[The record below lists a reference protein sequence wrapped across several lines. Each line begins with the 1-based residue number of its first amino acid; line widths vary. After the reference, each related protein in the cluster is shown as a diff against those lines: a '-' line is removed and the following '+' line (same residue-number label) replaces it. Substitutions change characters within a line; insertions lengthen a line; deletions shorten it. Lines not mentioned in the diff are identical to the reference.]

1 VIAGTVA
8 ASMKRSGAGWL
19 NNLASGGLAKP
30 HVANQAMMDLALAAA
45 SALNMDYCGVDIMQ
59 AQGGEYY
66 VLEVNSMPAWKGL
79 QSVTEQNI
87 AQLLVDDFLAKATC
101 AANH

>member
-1 VIAGTVA
+1 
-8 ASMKRSGAGWL
+8 
-19 NNLASGGLAKP
+19 
-30 HVANQAMMDLALAAA
+30 
-45 SALNMDYCGVDIMQ
+45 
-59 AQGGEYY
+59 

-87 AQLLVDDFLAKATC
+87 AQLLVDDLLAKLPC